1 MLSLCLIKYI
11 ILAFV
16 AASFDISFGQ
26 QHYYF
31 CWGGG
36 EGGVVGGGFNE
47 SLQSL
52 KSESYFGYILKIKT
66 ILIWFKV
73 PSLNACY

>member
-1 MLSLCLIKYI
+1 M

-16 AASFDISFGQ
+16 AALFDISFGQ
-26 QHYYF
+26 QHNYF
-31 CWGGG
+31 FFCGGG
-36 EGGVVGGGFNE
+36 GAMVGGGCDG

-52 KSESYFGYILKIKT
+52 KSESYFGYIPKIKT

>member
-1 MLSLCLIKYI
+1 MLSLCLIKYV

-36 EGGVVGGGFNE
+36 GGEVGGGFDE
-47 SLQSL
+47 SVQSL
-52 KSESYFGYILKIKT
+52 KS
-66 ILIWFKV
+66 
-73 PSLNACY
+73 